1 MSGSPSRKDKGVDDD
16 PARSANSATVIDS
29 LRELVWMLDQ
39 RVPHLERAGEAKIAS
54 DAAALR
60 AEAIARIEEFERAGS

>member
-1 MSGSPSRKDKGVDDD
+1 MSGSSVRKGADDEPGV
-16 PARSANSATVIDS
+16 SATSATVIES
-29 LRELVWMLDQ
+29 LRELVRMLDQ

-60 AEAIARIEEFERAGS
+60 AEAVARIEEFERTES